1 MSREMSVA
9 KLSTTSYALL
19 GLLALRDWTA
29 YELAQQVQYSLRYFW
44 PRTERQLYEQPKLL
58 VAHGLAEAHPETV
71 GKRPRTVYRITDTGR
86 QALRDWLAQPGQ
98 DQTFE
103 WEGLVKVFFAENSTK
118 EQLLAHLRDMQ
129 RAARQGVAE
138 DVETARRRMAHFEYP
153 QRIHLS
159 ALVGG
164 FLMAQLNA
172 TIQWVDWAIAQ
183 VESWPDI
190 NGPTNTADLIDYVYR
205 QMAPQPT

>member
-1 MSREMSVA
+1 MAAS

-19 GLLALRDWTA
+19 GLLALRDWSA

-58 VAHGLAEAHPETV
+58 VAHGLAEAHPEKV
-71 GKRPRTVYRITDTGR
+71 GRRPRTMYRITDLGR
-86 QALRDWLAQPGQ
+86 EALQDWLAQPGEG
-98 DQTFE
+98 QTFE

-118 EQLLAHLRDMQ
+118 EQLLAHLREMQ
-129 RAARQGVAE
+129 VAARQSVAE
-138 DVETARRRMAHFEYP
+138 DVETARQRMAHFDYP

-164 FLMAQLNA
+164 FFMAQLTT
-172 TIQWVDWAIAQ
+172 TIEWIDWAITE

-190 NGPTNTADLIDYVYR
+190 NGPSDTTQLIDHVYR
-205 QMAPQPT
+205 QVAPRLS